1 MGDEGIKGPNQ
12 QHMSKSQ
19 DRNIWNK
26 RRQGNMTPQKVNN
39 LNIEDLVDSEGDE
52 YRGQKNDDKNF

>member
-1 MGDEGIKGPNQ
+1 
-12 QHMSKSQ
+12 
-19 DRNIWNK
+19 
-26 RRQGNMTPQKVNN
+26 MTPQKANN